1 MHAQITKVINMQV
14 FEFDTVVIGSGLA
27 GLTTA
32 LYASQY
38 GKVTIITKSGL
49 DISNSYNAQ
58 GGIAAAIDEDDSTTL
73 HMNDSMTAGR
83 GLCDKNAMQV
93 LVNEGKKCVDDL
105 IKMKMPFDEIDG
117 KIILGLEGG
126 HSKRRILHAG
136 GDATGKVLTRFML
149 ERILQKDN
157 ISAYENT
164 TVVDL
169 LISNNK
175 CNGVKALEFKT
186 QKNIIFKANAVVIAT
201 GGLARIYTRTTNPHT
216 ATGDGYALGFQAGVQ
231 LSDMEFIQFHP
242 TALHLADKDAF
253 LISEAVRGEGAY
265 LINENGER
273 FMTTIHELAE
283 LAPRDVVS
291 FAIFKEIQKSNAEHV
306 FLSLRHLDS
315 EKIKQR
321 FSHIYSK
328 LEEFG
333 IDLTKD
339 NIPVAPAAHYT
350 IGGIKTDLHGHTSVE
365 NLFAAGEVASTGV
378 MGANRIASNS
388 LLECLVFGK
397 RTGIAV
403 GSIKQET
410 NIDFDKKI
418 YRLDTENEMI
428 FLEKKN
434 QIAKIM
440 NNYVGIV
447 RNKKGL
453 VYAINE
459 IQKIRNEFAE
469 CINEYNLCKIK
480 NNADVC
486 LLIARAALEREE
498 SRGSQIR
505 EDFRTE
511 SADYRFHSIQQ
522 KEKNIQFEPI
532 RK

>member
-1 MHAQITKVINMQV
+1 MQV

-27 GLTTA
+27 GLTSA
-32 LYASQY
+32 LYAAQF
-38 GKVTIITKSGL
+38 GKVAIITKSGL

-58 GGIAAAIDEDDSTTL
+58 GGIAAAIGDDDSIKL
-73 HMNDSMTAGR
+73 HMDDSMTAGR
-83 GLCDKNAMQV
+83 GLCDTDAMQV
-93 LVNEGKKCVDDL
+93 LVNEGKKCVTDL
-105 IKMKMPFDEIDG
+105 IDMDMPFDKIDG

-126 HSKRRILHAG
+126 HSKRRILHAE
-136 GDATGKVLTRFML
+136 GDATGKVITRFML
-149 ERILQKDN
+149 ERIQQKDN
-157 ISAYENT
+157 IFAYENT

-169 LISNNK
+169 FISNNK
-175 CNGVKALEFKT
+175 CSGIKALEFKT

-216 ATGDGYALGFQAGVQ
+216 ATGDGYSLGFKAGAQ

-242 TALHLADKDAF
+242 TALHIPNKDAF

-265 LINENGER
+265 LINEKGER
-273 FMTTIHELAE
+273 FMTSLHELAE

-291 FAIFKEIQKSNAEHV
+291 FAIFKEIQNSNADHV
-306 FLSLRHLDS
+306 FLNLKHLDG

-321 FSHIYSK
+321 FSHIYRK
-328 LEEFG
+328 LKEFG
-333 IDLTKD
+333 LDLSKD

-350 IGGIKTDLHGHTSVE
+350 IGGIKTNLHGQTSVE

-397 RTGIAV
+397 RTGIAA
-403 GSIKQET
+403 GNIPPKTDIKFD
-410 NIDFDKKI
+410 NIK

-428 FLEKKN
+428 FLDRKN
-434 QIAKIM
+434 KIAKLM

-447 RNKKGL
+447 RSKKGL
-453 VYAINE
+453 VFAINE
-459 IQKIRNEFAE
+459 IQKIQDEFND
-469 CINEYNLCKIK
+469 CTDEYNICKIK
-480 NNADVC
+480 NNAGVC

-505 EDFRTE
+505 EDFRDE
-511 SADYRFHSIQQ
+511 DVKYKLHSVQQ
-522 KEKNIQFEPI
+522 KGQNIQFEPI